1 MEGYLKYVALVDAVP
16 AGELE
21 LSITNSKSD
30 RDNLGFPW
38 YLNGSMHKPCP
49 VIAVRTGETKF
60 WMTFDT
66 GADGIMVD
74 QSVMPSDFQ
83 RHVIGHN
90 IAGGVTGD
98 APREAPLVETYW
110 RLGSFILQ
118 APVVVLS
125 LHEQNI
131 KQNIKG
137 LFGFPPFVNAKR
149 ITINHEPDI
158 IVIDGFRNE
167 GNIRVE
173 GFQDAGKWD
182 AEDYYRRRKTKIGH

>member
-1 MEGYLKYVALVDAVP
+1 MEGYLKYVALVDAVS
-16 AGELE
+16 ANGLE
-21 LSITNSKSD
+21 FSVTNSKSD
-30 RDNLGFPW
+30 GDSLGFPW
-38 YLNGSMHKPCP
+38 YLNGSKHKPCP

-74 QSVMPSDFQ
+74 QSVMPSGFQ

-90 IAGGVTGD
+90 IVGGLIGD
-98 APREAPLVETYW
+98 VPCEAPLVQTYW

-118 APVVVLS
+118 APVLVLS

-149 ITINHEPDI
+149 ITINHEPDV
-158 IVIDGFRNE
+158 IVIEGFRNE
-167 GNIRVE
+167 GNVCIE
-173 GFQDAGKWD
+173 GF
-182 AEDYYRRRKTKIGH
+182 

>member
-1 MEGYLKYVALVDAVP
+1 
-16 AGELE
+16 
-21 LSITNSKSD
+21 
-30 RDNLGFPW
+30 
-38 YLNGSMHKPCP
+38 MHKPCP

-74 QSVMPSDFQ
+74 QSVMPSGFQ
-83 RHVIGHN
+83 RYVIGHN

-98 APREAPLVETYW
+98 APREAPLVESYW

-137 LFGFPPFVNAKR
+137 CSAFLHSSTPNGSPSITNRTSSSSTAFGTKGTFVLKVFR
-149 ITINHEPDI
+149 TLGSGMLKI
-158 IVIDGFRNE
+158 IIDGGDSE
-167 GNIRVE
+167 QVKKE
-173 GFQDAGKWD
+173 VVCAS
-182 AEDYYRRRKTKIGH
+182 T

>member
-16 AGELE
+16 TGGLE
-21 LSITNSKSD
+21 FSVTGSKSEG
-30 RDNLGFPW
+30 DNLGFPW

-49 VIAVRTGETKF
+49 VIAAKTGETKF

-66 GADGIMVD
+66 GGDGIMVD
-74 QSVMPSDFQ
+74 QSVMASNFQ
-83 RHVIGHN
+83 RHVIGYN
-90 IAGGVTGD
+90 VAGGVIGD

-118 APVVVLS
+118 APVVLLP
-125 LHEQNI
+125 LHEQYI

-158 IVIDGFRNE
+158 VVIEGFRNE
-167 GNIRVE
+167 GNILVE

-182 AEDYYRRRKTKIGH
+182 AEGYYRRRKLRIGH